1 MEKKVDIKDRYSR
14 ELEEIRYILQ
24 NLKNGRVY
32 ELPGGSRMDGSLEHN
47 ATKLEKLIKDLLHK
61 IEYDK
66 DSIND
71 ELQEALFK
79 NEDKEK

>member
-1 MEKKVDIKDRYSR
+1 MEKKVDVRDRYSR

-32 ELPGGSRMDGSLEHN
+32 ELPGGSKGDGSLEHN
-47 ATKLEKLIKDLLHK
+47 ATKLEKLIKDLVLK

-71 ELQEALFK
+71 ELHEAFFK
-79 NEDKEK
+79 MEDNK